1 MTREEAEALIKTT
14 PEYVPGPCPWCGA
27 KTVDEA
33 GEKCRPTQMPCG
45 DYTCG
50 TPEDGPETDGLLHQF
65 NPEYQRLS
73 GYLWGWY
80 AVDAG
85 LTDQPPTWDEPESN

>member
-1 MTREEAEALIKTT
+1 MTREEAEAKIKVT
-14 PEYVPGPCPWCGA
+14 PEFVPGPCPWCGA
-27 KTVDEA
+27 TTQDEA
-33 GEKCRPTQMPCG
+33 SEKCRPTQMPCG

-50 TPEDGPETDGLLHQF
+50 TPEEGPDTDGLLYQR
-65 NPEYQRLS
+65 NPEHDRLQ

-85 LTDQPPTWDEPESN
+85 LTNIPPEW